1 MFVNRRDV
9 QIQWGDC
16 DPANIVYYPRYFAM
30 FDDSTSVLFEAAG
43 FSKQD
48 LVHKYGLVGIPM
60 VDTRSK
66 FYIPSTHGDWITIE
80 TKIESIKR
88 SSFEVKHNVYKG
100 DALAIEAFETRVLV
114 GRDAALG
121 IPERNALEFVPK
133 EIGGV
138 PLKVIVLDDGGDPTT
153 ATTNA
158 RRFVTESKADIIMG
172 SALTPPTIAVSNVAN
187 EAGIPHFGLAPFPI
201 TPERMKWS
209 VAMPQPIPIVGKVL
223 YDHMKAHKVKTV
235 GYIGYSD
242 SYGDLWFNDLKAQGV
257 PMGMTIVDEERFA
270 RPDTSVTGQVLK
282 LVAANPD
289 AILVGASGTAAA
301 LPQTELRERGYQGLI
316 YQTHGAASMDF
327 IRIAGKAAE
336 GVLMASGPVMDP
348 EDQPDGALTKK
359 PGLALNAAYEAKYGP
374 NSRSQFA
381 GHSYDAFE
389 LLKRIIPVALK
400 TAKPGTPEFRE
411 AIRQALLSEK
421 DLAASQGVYNFTEK
435 DRYGVDDRARIL
447 LTVKDGKYMMVKEP

>member
-1 MFVNRRDV
+1 MRK
-9 QIQWGDC
+9 
-16 DPANIVYYPRYFAM
+16 AYLA
-30 FDDSTSVLFEAAG
+30 AAG
-43 FSKQD
+43 VIAMLAAAPALAQTSE
-48 LVHKYGLVGIPM
+48 
-60 VDTRSK
+60 
-66 FYIPSTHGDWITIE
+66 ITIGI
-80 TKIESIKR
+80 TTTTT
-88 SSFEVKHNVYKG
+88 G
-100 DALAIEAFETRVLV
+100 P
-114 GRDAALG
+114 GAALG

-172 SALTPPTIAVSNVAN
+172 SALTPPTIAVSNVAS
-187 EAGIPHFGLAPFPI
+187 EAGIPHFGLAPFPV
-201 TPERMKWS
+201 TPERAKWS
-209 VAMPQPIPIVGKVL
+209 VVMPQPVPIMGKVL
-223 YDHMKAHKVKTV
+223 YEHMKAHNIKTV

-242 SYGDLWFNDLKAQGV
+242 SYGDLWFNDLKNQAV
-257 PMGMTIVDEERFA
+257 PMGITIADEERFA

-301 LPQTELRERGYQGLI
+301 LPQTELRERGYTGLI

-336 GVLMASGPVMDP
+336 GVIMASGPVMSP
-348 EDQPDGALTKK
+348 ETQDDSALTKK
-359 PGLALNAAYEAKYGP
+359 PGLELNKAYEGKYGP

-381 GHSYDAFE
+381 GHSFDAFE
-389 LLKRIIPVALK
+389 ILKRVIPVALK

-411 AIRQALLSEK
+411 AIRQALMSEK
-421 DLAASQGVYNFTEK
+421 DMAASQGVYNFTEK
-435 DRYGVDDRARIL
+435 DRSGLDDRSRII
-447 LTVKDGKYMMVKEP
+447 LTVKDGKYVPAK